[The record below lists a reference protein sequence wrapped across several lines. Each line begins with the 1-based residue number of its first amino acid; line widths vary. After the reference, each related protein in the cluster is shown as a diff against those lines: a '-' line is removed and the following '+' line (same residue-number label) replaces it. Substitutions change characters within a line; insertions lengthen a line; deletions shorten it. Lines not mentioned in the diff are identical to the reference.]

1 MAVSARRPEP
11 LDEAARDITRATQ
24 NRCLAV
30 PLDVTDAAA
39 IEEAARQVAAELGP
53 VEVLVANAGGPPAG
67 RFDDLDEASLE
78 EGFALV
84 TASAWRL
91 AKAVLPGMRSKG
103 GGCIVFITSTSTHEV
118 IPSLLLSNSLR
129 RAVVG
134 LAKTLSKELGPE
146 GVRVL
151 CVAPGSIAT
160 ARSEDLLEARARE
173 SGKTVEEVR
182 AESEAGVPLGRYGRP
197 EEIGDVVAF
206 LASARASYMTG
217 VSVVV
222 DGGLLDSV

>member
-39 IEEAARQVAAELGP
+39 IEEAARQVAVELGP

-67 RFDDLDEASLE
+67 RFDDLREACLE

-91 AKAVLPGMRSKG
+91 VKAVLPGMRSKG

-173 SGKTVEEVR
+173 SGKTVEKVR